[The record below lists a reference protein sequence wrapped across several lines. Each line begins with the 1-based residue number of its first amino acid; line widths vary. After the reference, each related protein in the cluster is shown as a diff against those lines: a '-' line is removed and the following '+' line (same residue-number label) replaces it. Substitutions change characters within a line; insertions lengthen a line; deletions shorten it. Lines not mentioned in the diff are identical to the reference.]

1 MTVICIE
8 QQRRLRA
15 VRRAKWRR
23 NVIQKRVAEQSL
35 SKRQSRL
42 QRAIAVLRCRRLS
55 NAHLPVNDDSSE
67 HHDINVECD
76 VETVTTAGISNE
88 RHESSSDDCDTLTEQ
103 DVGYDLGEQL
113 RMWVNRNRISHTAV
127 YQLLNILI
135 PHHPELPK
143 HQRTLL
149 KTATNIGLEKVSG
162 GDYSYISL
170 SRVLPTALKK
180 AGLTLNHLQ
189 VCNNKLKVQFNVDG
203 VPVFSSVNYSIW
215 PILGSVVS
223 PIKSYV
229 FAVAVYGGNLKPD
242 NFNAYLQPLVS
253 ELQQIAENGGLF
265 IEFLGVKVQITVE
278 NFCCDAPAKADLRL
292 VKHFNARQ
300 GCERCNVSG
309 TYMQH
314 RMVLKTGDQQIRLRH
329 DDDFNSPLPEDAEDR
344 AEDEYRKQQS
354 ILHSD
359 LRLQMISQF
368 PYDYMHLVCLN
379 VVRNLVNDWNRAKSP
394 AYIPASFPKM
404 SSQLTSSADFIPSEF
419 QRKCRSISDA
429 RRWKATEARQFL
441 LYSGIVVLG
450 YPGVS
455 RDLYEHFLL
464 LSSAI
469 RCLCCP
475 NLVATAGFV
484 QLARQL
490 LEIFEANY
498 ARLYGREQV
507 TYRVHSL
514 VHLVDD
520 VERYGVLDNFSCF
533 KFENY
538 LGSVK
543 ELVHKRRPSHIVQQ
557 ICRRLSERD
566 YVMYDSTVMNRE
578 CPDAGIPAGQHERGL
593 TLPHMG
599 SIKQYEVVRWQQY
612 LLGSTNGNRCFLANS
627 EIHYIQ
633 NVVVTKKEKVWL
645 LCNKFLQMEDFY
657 TLPLKNDNIPK
668 RNILRSGRLGIWKVA
683 NMTDELFALRLK
695 SDIHLCKCVLL
706 PTYDS
711 DDIFVA
717 ITMLHDS

>member
-1 MTVICIE
+1 MLCTE

-15 VRRAKWRR
+15 SRRAKWRR
-23 NVIQKRVAEQSL
+23 NVIQKRVAEKSF
-35 SKRQSRL
+35 SERQSRL
-42 QRAIAVLRCRRLS
+42 QRALAVLRRRRLC
-55 NAHLPVNDDSSE
+55 NAHLRANDDSSE
-67 HHDINVECD
+67 DLNMNVE
-76 VETVTTAGISNE
+76 TATTAVISNDV
-88 RHESSSDDCDTLTEQ
+88 HASSSDECDILVEQ
-103 DVGYDLGEQL
+103 NVAYDLDEQL
-113 RMWVNRNRISHTAV
+113 RMWVNRHRISHTAV
-127 YQLLNILI
+127 YQLLKILI
-135 PHHPELPK
+135 PHHPELPR

-149 KTATNIGLEKVSG
+149 RTVTDIGLENVAG

-170 SRVLPTALKK
+170 SRVLPTALYK
-180 AGLTLNHLQ
+180 AGLTLQHLA
-189 VCNNKLKVQFNVDG
+189 VCNNKVNIQFNVDG
-203 VPVFSSVNYSIW
+203 VPVFNSVNYSIW
-215 PILGSVVS
+215 PILGCVVS
-223 PIKSYV
+223 SIKSDV
-229 FAVAVYGGNLKPD
+229 FAVAIYGGTSKPD

-253 ELQQIAENGGLF
+253 ELQQIAVNGGLF
-265 IEFLGVKVQITVE
+265 IEFLGVKVEVTVE
-278 NFCCDAPAKADLRL
+278 NFCCDAPAKADVRL
-292 VKHFNARQ
+292 VKQFNARQ
-300 GCERCNVSG
+300 GCERCSVSG

-314 RMVLKTGDQQIRLRH
+314 RMVLETGDQQVRLRH
-329 DDDFNSPLPEDAEDR
+329 DDDFNNPLPVDEEDR
-344 AEDEYRKQQS
+344 AQDEYRKEQS
-354 ILHSD
+354 VLHSD
-359 LRLQMISQF
+359 LRLRMITQF

-394 AYIPASFPKM
+394 AYIPAAFPKM
-404 SSQLTSSADFIPSEF
+404 SSQLTASADFIPSEF

-469 RCLCCP
+469 RCLCTP

-498 ARLYGREQV
+498 GRLYGREQV

-543 ELVHKRRPSHIVQQ
+543 ELVHKRRPTHIVQQ

-566 YVMYDSTVMNRE
+566 YVMYDTTVMNCE
-578 CPDAGIPAGQHERGL
+578 CPDAGIPAGQHEHGP

-599 SIKQYEVVRWQQY
+599 RVKQYEIVRWRQY
-612 LLGSTNGNRCFLANS
+612 LLGSTEGNRCFLANS
-627 EIHYIQ
+627 EIHYVR
-633 NVVVTKKEKVWL
+633 NVVVTKNGKVWL
-645 LCNKFLQMEDFY
+645 LCNKFLQMDDFY
-657 TLPLKNDNIPK
+657 TLPLRTDNIPK
-668 RNILRSGRLGIWKVA
+668 RNILHSGRIGIWKVA
-683 NMTDELFALRLK
+683 NKNNELFALRLK
-695 SDIHLCKCVLL
+695 SDVDLCKCVLL
-706 PTYDS
+706 PTYDA

-717 ITMLHDS
+717 ITMLHER